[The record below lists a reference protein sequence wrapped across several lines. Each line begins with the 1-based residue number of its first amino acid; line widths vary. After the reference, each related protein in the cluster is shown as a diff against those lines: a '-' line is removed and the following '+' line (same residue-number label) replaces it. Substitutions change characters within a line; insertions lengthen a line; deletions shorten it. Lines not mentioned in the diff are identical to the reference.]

1 MFSYEYNL
9 IMQNLKI
16 VSLRNL
22 SNYNKNDE
30 VKMLK
35 YISLMFIMLMQHYKL
50 NSNTCIM
57 LTLRV

>member
-35 YISLMFIMLMQHYKL
+35 YISL
-50 NSNTCIM
+50 SC
-57 LTLRV
+57 

>member
-1 MFSYEYNL
+1 MFSYKYNL

-35 YISLMFIMLMQHYKL
+35 YISL
-50 NSNTCIM
+50 SC
-57 LTLRV
+57 